1 MLAVCERGNGW
12 NQPAKGNFEE
22 EVPADPHDHQHALAH
37 HRAAPPNLLIPSV
50 DDQLRILLIERPS
63 PPRGDL
69 RIQLLRQRRYLAL
82 AHLQTAQSLGDRA
95 YLARRHALHIHLQ
108 HRQNQGLLAA
118 LVALEQL
125 GLKLPVA
132 VLRNRQLQLAHP
144 RLQRPRL
151 VPVAPAS
158 PIPGALV
165 AASAKKTRHL
175 RFQNL
180 LHRALYQPAKKILP
194 AQPVLPSLH
203 NLNTLSLASHLR
215 RPPWECRLLNNIL
228 RNRPKWLANSLPTQ
242 QLLQKFTDS
251 ILFFG
256 SFVWLGLQRQIPLF
270 NSRIFYWISR
280 LSFGMYLNHEYMYP

>member
-1 MLAVCERGNGW
+1 MRSASAWRS
-12 NQPAKGNFEE
+12 
-22 EVPADPHDHQHALAH
+22 
-37 HRAAPPNLLIPSV
+37 APPRGRLSPESSAPAYCSPWSASARASACRWSPS
-50 DDQLRILLIERPS
+50 DSCAPCCGACARRTRPPS
-63 PPRGDL
+63 PPPRRFCCWWPPSLALPPPCAYCAWPPLGDL

-118 LVALEQL
+118 LVTLEQL

-151 VPVAPAS
+151 VPVAPAT

-180 LHRALYQPAKKILP
+180 LHCALYQPAKKILP

-215 RPPWECRLLNNIL
+215 RPPC
-228 RNRPKWLANSLPTQ
+228 A
-242 QLLQKFTDS
+242 
-251 ILFFG
+251 
-256 SFVWLGLQRQIPLF
+256 
-270 NSRIFYWISR
+270 
-280 LSFGMYLNHEYMYP
+280 